1 MKLQDLLD
9 YGGDIAIQCHDNPD
23 ADALAS
29 GWGIFSYLESKG
41 RKPLLFYGGR
51 NGITKPNLV
60 KMVGVFGI
68 PVRHCPGMERF
79 DGLLLDVDCQYGAG
93 NVQRIEAPLASVVD
107 HHVQEKA
114 LPELCVF
121 QPGVGSCSVLV
132 WRMLADAGFP
142 LSRELQTALLY
153 GLYTDTNAY
162 SESRHPLDRD
172 MRDAL
177 TDIDMDVFNSLRLSN
192 MSEDGIRLVGRA
204 LETLAI
210 DRASSC
216 ATLNVEGCDPNVL
229 GYISDLVLEVDGV
242 DSVAVS
248 SWQGDGGCKFS
259 VRSAVREVP
268 APQLAQ
274 FIARGLGSAGGHE
287 AKAGGWI
294 SGEKFRALGT
304 GAGIQDF
311 MARRMRLFRE
321 THAVVD
327 CSRPETLPDLEGF
340 QAYRKLKVVRGAV
353 FGEKLCAVP
362 SKLRVRT
369 LEGDMEIGSAGAVI
383 VFGVAGE
390 VYAMGRERFEKTYQ
404 LLEGPYSRPEAPI
417 KGYQSNVLDMDA
429 GRLFSLEELVSLAH
443 ACVSRDES
451 VIRARQLGESEHV
464 LVFTRW
470 DPRRPFAGGP
480 GDWLACYG
488 EGDFAVIGR
497 DIFERSYQDA

>member
-1 MKLQDLLD
+1 MTLQDLLGW
-9 YGGDIAIQCHDNPD
+9 GGGIAIQCHDNPD

-29 GWGIFSYLESKG
+29 GWGLFCYLKAMG

-51 NGITKPNLV
+51 SGISKPNLV
-60 KMVGVFGI
+60 KMLETFGI
-68 PVRHCPGMERF
+68 PAEHRPGMARF
-79 DGLLLDVDCQYGAG
+79 GGLLLNVDCQHGAG
-93 NVQRIEAPLASVVD
+93 NVQRVEADCTAVVD
-107 HHVQEKA
+107 HHVQEQP
-114 LPELCVF
+114 LPELCLF

-132 WRMLADAGFP
+132 WRLLADAGFP
-142 LSRELQTALLY
+142 ISRSLQTALLY
-153 GLYTDTNAY
+153 GLYTDTNGY

-177 TDIDMDVFNSLRLSN
+177 TDIDEDVFMSLRLSN
-192 MSEDGIRLVGRA
+192 MSEDGLRLVGRA
-204 LETLAI
+204 LETLAV
-210 DRASSC
+210 DRASGC
-216 ATLNVEGCDPNVL
+216 ATLDVESCDPNVL

-242 DSVAVS
+242 DGVAVS

-259 VRSAVREVP
+259 VRSAVREMP

-274 FIARGLGSAGGHE
+274 FIAAGLGSAGGHE

-294 SGEKFRALGT
+294 SGEKFRAAC
-304 GAGIQDF
+304 AGSAIQDF
-311 MARRMRLFRE
+311 MAGRMRRFRE
-321 THAVVD
+321 IHVVVD
-327 CSRPETLPDLEGF
+327 CSKPETLPALDGF
-340 QAYRKLKVVRGAV
+340 QTCRKLKLVRGAV
-353 FGEKLCAVP
+353 FGEDLCPSP

-369 LEGDMEIGSAGAVI
+369 LEGDMEIASAGAVV

-390 VYAMGRERFEKTYQ
+390 VYAMGRERFEKTYDV
-404 LLEGPYSRPEAPI
+404 LDESYSRPETPI
-417 KGYQSNVLDMDA
+417 KDYQPNVLDMGS

-451 VIRARQLGESEHV
+451 VIRARRLREGEHV

-470 DPRRPFAGGP
+470 DSRRPFAGGP

-497 DIFERSYQDA
+497 DIFARSYQAT